1 MKRFVI
7 GDIHGTHK
15 ALKQC
20 LERSGFNQN
29 NDLLIVLGDI
39 VDRYPDVKKCVEELL
54 SIKSLI
60 LVLGNHDCWFM
71 DWMNNPNKIMPDW
84 DCNGGLQTKK
94 SYGEKAVPESHKIFF
109 EKGKHYYIQDNKLF
123 VHAGW
128 NEKRPD
134 KDQDNYFLMWD
145 RSFWESAKRQ
155 QIDDPNHTFTK
166 YDEVFIGHTPTRTK
180 EPLRCCNV
188 WNIDQGAGWNGYLT
202 IMNIDT
208 HEWWKS
214 DCVSDL
220 YKQKL

>member
-54 SIKSLI
+54 SIKNLT
-60 LVLGNHDCWFM
+60 LVLGNHDWWFM
-71 DWMNNPNKIMPDW
+71 DWMNNPKKSMPDW
-84 DCNGGLQTKK
+84 DWNGGLETKK
-94 SYGEKAVPESHKIFF
+94 SYGGKTVPESHKRFF
-109 EKGKHYYIQDNKLF
+109 EKGKHYHIQNNKLF

-128 NEKRPD
+128 NEKRPAE
-134 KDQDNYFLMWD
+134 DQDNFSLMWD
-145 RSFWESAKRQ
+145 RSFWEYAKQR
-155 QIDDPNHTFTK
+155 QIDDPSHTFTK

-180 EPLRCCNV
+180 EPLRFCNA